1 VTYVKKEGGIQNAL
15 AWTLYDIREKNYM
28 HFNVTGP
35 VPFPTISRL
44 LHKAHE
50 NGEEYALER
59 IQALQN
65 DIKQCCSN
73 CEKEASQTCSLKTCT
88 SCKAVSYSLP
98 HMTARRSTSSPSKSP
113 FAPPKM
119 TTLRLND
126 AYRTVLSVVWRQ

>member
-1 VTYVKKEGGIQNAL
+1 MTYVKKEGGIQNAL

-73 CEKEASQTCSLKTCT
+73 CGKSGFSNLLLEDVYLLQGSFLFTCSHDCQKEHFEPFQKSICT
-88 SCKAVSYSLP
+88 SE
-98 HMTARRSTSSPSKSP
+98 
-113 FAPPKM
+113 
-119 TTLRLND
+119 ND
-126 AYRTVLSVVWRQ
+126 NFKIE